1 MRIVA
6 IIILIGI
13 AMTIFSPFFLTV
25 GNLINLIESVAIL
38 SILAFGI
45 TYVLLVGEMDMSVG
59 STMAI
64 SAITTN
70 MILGL
75 YMPTPIAVAGG
86 IGMGVVIGATN
97 GVLIEF
103 LGFPSLIVTLAMMS
117 ILRGLVYLKTG
128 NAPFAPPLDNSASFY
143 FFSNG
148 KLFGVI
154 PVSVVVTLVILL
166 LFSIIFY
173 KTRFGRAII
182 MAGANRKAANIAGK
196 NTKVI
201 YFVMFVLSGFLAGIA
216 GNFLGS
222 KLFSVFPE
230 FGMGYELRAIT
241 ASVIGGV
248 SLYGGRGSFLSAFLG
263 TILIGL
269 IFNII
274 ELLGFGPYWQ
284 YLFIGIVV
292 LVAILADK
300 VLLNV
305 SIRRGA

>member
-1 MRIVA
+1 
-6 IIILIGI
+6 
-13 AMTIFSPFFLTV
+13 MTIFSPFFLTV

-38 SILAFGI
+38 SILSFGI

-59 STMAI
+59 SIMAV

-70 MILGL
+70 IILGFYL
-75 YMPTPIAVAGG
+75 PAPVAVAGG
-86 IGMGVVIGATN
+86 ITMGALIGVIN
-97 GVLIEF
+97 GVFIEF

-128 NAPFAPPLDNSASFY
+128 NAPFAPPLDNSTSFY
-143 FFSNG
+143 FLSNG
-148 KLFGVI
+148 KFFGVV
-154 PVSVVVTLVILL
+154 PVSVVVTLIILI
-166 LFSIIFY
+166 LFSIILY
-173 KTRFGRAII
+173 KTRFGRVII

-196 NTKVI
+196 NTKTI
-201 YFVMFVLSGFLAGIA
+201 YFAMFVLSGFLAGMA

-248 SLYGGRGSFLSAFLG
+248 SLYGGRGSFFSAFLG
-263 TILIGL
+263 TVLIGL

-274 ELLGFGPYWQ
+274 ELIGFGPYWQ

-292 LVAILADK
+292 LVAILTDK
-300 VLLNV
+300 MLLNV
-305 SIRRGA
+305 SIRRGNS

>member
-1 MRIVA
+1 
-6 IIILIGI
+6 
-13 AMTIFSPFFLTV
+13 MTVFSPFFFTV
-25 GNLINLIESVAIL
+25 GNLVNLIESVAIL

-59 STMAI
+59 SIMAI
-64 SAITTN
+64 SAIVTN

-75 YMPTPIAVAGG
+75 YLPTPLAVSGG
-86 IGMGVVIGATN
+86 IAIGIIIGAIN

-103 LGFPSLIVTLAMMS
+103 MGFPSLIVTLAMRS

-128 NAPFAPPLDNSASFY
+128 NAPFAPPFDNSSSFY
-143 FFSNG
+143 FLSHG
-148 KLFGVI
+148 KIFNMI
-154 PVSVVVTLVILL
+154 PVSVVVTVIILL
-166 LFSIIFY
+166 LFSIVLH
-173 KTRFGRAII
+173 KTSFGRVII
-182 MAGANRKAANIAGK
+182 MAGANSKAANIAGK
-196 NTKVI
+196 NTKAI
-201 YFVMFVLSGFLAGIA
+201 YFGMFVLSGFLAGIA

-248 SLYGGRGSFLSAFLG
+248 SLYGGRGSFLNTFLG
-263 TILIGL
+263 TVLIGL
-269 IFNII
+269 IFNVI

-292 LVAILADK
+292 LVAILTDK
-300 VLLNV
+300 LLLSV
-305 SIRRGA
+305 SLRV